1 MAKRDPR
8 LTVRGNT
15 YYVRVKVPEALRA
28 SGLIPF
34 REFKKSLG
42 TSNLAEARRLLP
54 HELIWIDAEIAT
66 ARRKLEGK
74 VAKTLSRSEA
84 RSMVV
89 QLLHTREAKR
99 LQASGGGPDK
109 LSHAE
114 AEADASEWFEA
125 LKDPEDDEA
134 RNVVNNAARRL
145 LESSGIELD
154 TSSQDWKDFLLLV
167 RRAYVEEAR
176 RTLRE
181 HQSDFSNAP
190 GDMMFEGVDGRSP
203 LPSDETVAQAPKS
216 ITFAEVITRFRRE
229 PDQLALSP
237 KSTGSNA
244 ARDKLFTE
252 FFGADTPVAAISR
265 QDVAAFVELLLRLPP
280 NLSKKWPGLTGA
292 QAAEKAAE
300 AGIAPMG
307 RLTAKAYLS
316 NLHTIFEY
324 AIDCGYREDNPAKG
338 RSVRS
343 DGTKK
348 KDRRRSYSPDQLQ
361 TIFNAP
367 LYTGCM
373 DDERDY
379 SVPGPNHPRRGRFW
393 VPLLALLHGFRLNEA
408 CQLYVTDV
416 AERDG
421 VPVILIRTTNE
432 KGDET
437 EKRVKTE
444 AGERFVPVHPE
455 AVKIGFLSYVE
466 SQRRAGQQRLF
477 PELKAAKATGFL
489 SDVFSKW
496 YARFIGKI
504 GAKQPRT
511 DFHSFRHAYRDALR
525 EADISGERVRAL
537 GGWASKDTSDD
548 YGDGLKASTL
558 AREMAKVVLPVDL
571 THLHVAPAPAPAA
584 DE

>member
-28 SGLIPF
+28 AGLVPF

-54 HELIWIDAEIAT
+54 HELIWIDAEIAA

-84 RSMVV
+84 RGMVV
-89 QLLHTREAKR
+89 QLLHTREVKR
-99 LQASGGGPDK
+99 LQAPGGGPDK
-109 LSHAE
+109 LGHAE
-114 AEADASEWFEA
+114 AEADAADWFEA
-125 LKDPEDDEA
+125 LKDPDDDEA
-134 RNVVNNAARRL
+134 RNVVSNAARRL
-145 LESSGIELD
+145 LENSGIELD
-154 TSSQDWKDFLLLV
+154 TSSPEWRDFLLLV

-181 HQSDFSNAP
+181 IRSDFSNAP
-190 GDMMFEGVDGRSP
+190 GDAMFEGIDGRSP
-203 LPSDETVAQAPKS
+203 LPPGETVAQSSSTKT
-216 ITFAEVITRFRRE
+216 ITFSEVISRFRRE

-237 KSTGSNA
+237 KSTGSNV
-244 ARDKLFTE
+244 ARDKLFNE

-265 QDVAAFVELLLRLPP
+265 QDVAGFVELLLRLPP
-280 NLSKKWPGLTGA
+280 NLTKKWPGLTGA

-316 NLHTIFEY
+316 NLHTIFEF
-324 AIDCGYREDNPAKG
+324 AADCGYREDNPAKG

-343 DGTKK
+343 DGTRK
-348 KDRRRSYSPDQLQ
+348 KDRRRSYSPDQLR

-367 LYTGCM
+367 LFTGCM

-416 AERDG
+416 TERDG

-455 AVKIGFLSYVE
+455 AVKMGFIDYV
-466 SQRRAGQQRLF
+466 SDMRRAGHQRLF
-477 PELKAAKATGFL
+477 PELKPAKATGFL

-511 DFHSFRHAYRDALR
+511 DFHSFRHTYRDALR
-525 EADISGERVRAL
+525 EADISAERVRAL
-537 GGWASKDTSDD
+537 GGWASKETSDD
-548 YGDGLKASTL
+548 YGDGAKASTL

-571 THLHVAPAPAPAA
+571 SHLYKTAPAA
-584 DE
+584 AE